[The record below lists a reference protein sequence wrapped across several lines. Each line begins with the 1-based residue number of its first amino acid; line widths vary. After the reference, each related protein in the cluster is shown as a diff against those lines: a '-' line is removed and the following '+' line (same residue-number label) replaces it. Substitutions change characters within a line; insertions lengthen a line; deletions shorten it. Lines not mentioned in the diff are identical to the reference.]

1 MIALAI
7 GAAELRERGKLPLAF
22 DRFGDDI
29 DPEAPR
35 YIDHAS
41 DDRGRLGVRPNPDG
55 QRRAELDHVDGHA
68 DKVAERGKPAPEIV
82 ERDAHAGRTQVGDRR
97 KRDIVLEAEVR
108 SEARR
113 CGKEGVSKCSIR
125 WWP

>member
-55 QRRAELDHVDGHA
+55 QSWAELDHIAGIA
-68 DKVAERGKPAPEIV
+68 DKVAERGTRDLEIV
-82 ERDAHAGRTQVGDRR
+82 QSDAPASRPHAGARQTNDTQP
-97 KRDIVLEAEVR
+97 A
-108 SEARR
+108 AA
-113 CGKEGVSKCSIR
+113 
-125 WWP
+125 

>member
-29 DPEAPR
+29 DPEASR

-41 DDRGRLGVRPNPDG
+41 DDRGRLGVCPNPDG

-68 DKVAERGKPAPEIV
+68 DKLAERGKPAYEIDA
-82 ERDAHAGRTQVGDRR
+82 RDAHAVLPQVDRNR
-97 KRDIVLEAEVR
+97 GEL
-108 SEARR
+108 
-113 CGKEGVSKCSIR
+113 GT
-125 WWP
+125 